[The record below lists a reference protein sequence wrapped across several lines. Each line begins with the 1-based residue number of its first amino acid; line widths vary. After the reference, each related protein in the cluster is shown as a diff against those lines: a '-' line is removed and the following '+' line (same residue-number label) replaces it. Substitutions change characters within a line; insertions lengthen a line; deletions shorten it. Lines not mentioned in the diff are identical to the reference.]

1 MKKLTVLLIFVC
13 LAGFINAQAIIDHV
27 EPPFWWT
34 GMKVNTVQLMIHGIN
49 IGNTQAITSAKDISV
64 LKVTKAG
71 NDYLFVDLKISNNA
85 VAGKVKINFL
95 TGKETLTTI
104 DYELKARVKGSAQ
117 RNSFNTA
124 DAIYLIMPD
133 RFANGD
139 PSNDDMP
146 GMLEKAD
153 RTNPNGR
160 HGGDIK
166 GIKDNLDYL
175 QKLGISA
182 IWNTPLLENNMPAY
196 SYHGYAIT
204 DLYKIDPRFGTNDS
218 YRDMVEAAHSKGIK
232 VIMDMVFNHY
242 GTGHWWTKDLP
253 QKDWVNVWHEFTRSN
268 YRAPVLTDP
277 YASDYDR
284 NKMEK
289 GWFDT
294 SMADFNQKNPFV
306 ANYLIQN
313 SIWWVEFAGLDGIR
327 QDTYPYPDKDF
338 MVDWMKRLREE
349 YPNFNVVGE
358 VWMNTAPQV
367 AYFLDKSPNKD
378 GFRSHLTNVFD
389 FPLMFAI
396 QKAFNE
402 DDSWDGGTARLYDI
416 LSQDFV
422 YSDPQKLVIFADN
435 HDIERMYPTLKSVEN
450 VKMTLAFIFT
460 TRGIPLVYYG
470 TEALSDRGSLQGD
483 PGKRKDFPGGWS
495 GDNINFFTNSNL
507 SSDQQSVLD
516 YMTKLLNYR
525 KGNKVIQ
532 EGKLRHYIPEDGVYV
547 YFRTLGKES
556 VMVIMNNSKTEKTV
570 ATERYKEN
578 IDGFATGK
586 DVINGSAINLLDAIM
601 VPAKTV
607 KIIELNR

>member
-1 MKKLTVLLIFVC
+1 MKKLTCFLIF
-13 LAGFINAQAIIDHV
+13 LFISGITFPQAIIDHV
-27 EPPFWWT
+27 EPPFWWK
-34 GMKVNTVQLMIHGIN
+34 GMKEKTVQLMVHGTN
-49 IGNTQAITSAKDISV
+49 IGNTQAFTKEIGVSV
-64 LKVTKAG
+64 TTYTKSG
-71 NDYLFVDLKISNNA
+71 NDYLFVDLNVSNSA
-85 VAGKVKINFL
+85 VAGIVKIYFRI
-95 TGKETLTTI
+95 GKETVTSI
-104 DYELKARVKGSAQ
+104 DYEIKVRTKGSAQ
-117 RNSFNTA
+117 RNSFTSA

-139 PSNDDMP
+139 KSNDDMP

-153 RTNPNGR
+153 RSNPNGR

-166 GIKDNLDYL
+166 GIKDHLDYL
-175 QKLGISA
+175 QKLGITA

-204 DLYKIDPRFGTNDS
+204 DLYKVDPRFGTNDS
-218 YRDMVEAAHSKGIK
+218 YREMVEEAHTKKIK

-253 QKDWVNVWHEFTRSN
+253 QKDWVNVWPEFTRSN
-268 YRAPVLTDP
+268 YRAAVITDP
-277 YASDYDR
+277 NASDYDR

-294 SMADFNQKNPFV
+294 SMADFNQSNPFV

-327 QDTYPYPDKDF
+327 QDTYPYPDKEF
-338 MVDWMKRLREE
+338 MTEWMKRLRAE
-349 YPNFNVVGE
+349 YPNLNVVGE
-358 VWMNTAPQV
+358 AWLNTPPQV
-367 AYFLDKSPNKD
+367 AYWLDKSPNKD
-378 GFRSHLTNVFD
+378 GFRSNLTNVFD

-402 DDSWDGGTARLYDI
+402 EDGWETGSSRLYDI

-435 HDIERMYPTLKSVEN
+435 HDIERMYPTLKIVEN
-450 VKMTLAFIFT
+450 VKMALAFIFT

-470 TEALSDRGSLQGD
+470 TEALSDRGNLEGD
-483 PGKRKDFPGGWS
+483 PGKRKDFPGGWE
-495 GDNINFFTNSNL
+495 GDNTNFFTNTNL
-507 SSDQQSVLD
+507 SADQSSVLD
-516 YMTKLLNYR
+516 YTTKLLNWR
-525 KGNKVIQ
+525 KGSKVVQ
-532 EGKLRHYIPEDGVYV
+532 EGKLTHYIPENGIYV
-547 YFRTLGKES
+547 YFRTLAKES

-570 ATERYKEN
+570 ETTRYKEN
-578 IDGFATGK
+578 IGSFANGTDALDGS
-586 DVINGSAINLLDAIM
+586 VINDLKSIK

-607 KIIELNR
+607 KIIELSR

>member
-389 FPLMFAI
+389 FPLMLAI

-607 KIIELNR
+607 KIIELNK

>member
-402 DDSWDGGTARLYDI
+402 DESWDGGTARLYDI